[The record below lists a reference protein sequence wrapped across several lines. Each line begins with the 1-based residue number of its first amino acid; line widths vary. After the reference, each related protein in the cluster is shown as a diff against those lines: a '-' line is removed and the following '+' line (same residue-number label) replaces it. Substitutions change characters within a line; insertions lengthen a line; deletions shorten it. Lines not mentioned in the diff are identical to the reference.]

1 MSEDSK
7 ESTALEDIVSEY
19 IEVRDQVRDI
29 TREYETKVEGLKT
42 RKDKLKAKL
51 LEVCR
56 SIGADSIKTQIGTI
70 SRSVKETFRAND
82 WNSMY
87 NFVEENEAYHLLEKR
102 IHQSNMKEFYAE
114 NKKLPEGMDVFREY
128 AIRVTA
134 KRKGN

>member
-7 ESTALEDIVSEY
+7 ESTALEDIVTEY
-19 IEVRDQVRDI
+19 IEVRDKVRDI

-42 RKDKLKAKL
+42 RKDELKAKL

-114 NKKLPEGMDVFREY
+114 NKKLPQGMDVFREY
-128 AIRVTA
+128 TIRVTA
-134 KRKGN
+134 KKKGG